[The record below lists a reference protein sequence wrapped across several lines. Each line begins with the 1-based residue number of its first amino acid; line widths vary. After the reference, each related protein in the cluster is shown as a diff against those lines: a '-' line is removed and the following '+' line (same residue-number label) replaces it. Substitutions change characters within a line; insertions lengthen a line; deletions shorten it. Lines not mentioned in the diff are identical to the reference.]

1 MVRSFRSM
9 RGRSCLDIR
18 LPGVF
23 LALGTLVFPALT
35 MAATPLPLTP
45 GAVQDTVSQPRA
57 PALSSPA
64 QVLFPPAEIPPQ
76 GLPDARRFLVSGF
89 DFEGNTIISDALLYR
104 LTERYLDLELTLAE
118 LDAIAAHITAFY
130 RSRGY
135 TVAQAFVPA
144 QEVKDGLVR
153 IQIIEG
159 RLAAVSFNGQQH
171 YRDAFLQG
179 YLDRFA
185 TGEQAE
191 IVTDASLERRL
202 LLLND
207 LPGLTARATLS
218 PGDAFGTT
226 RMDVGVT
233 EKLVDAFLGY
243 SNSGNREVGEY
254 RVDGG
259 ASLNNPLTLG
269 DQLTLRAIRSTDG
282 LFRYGQAGYSLP
294 LGSDGLRLAL
304 SATRTNY
311 RLAGDFKALD
321 LSGKVRTRDATLS
334 YPFIRSRSRNLIGA
348 LQYRRTSTR
357 QYVLGSPLAS
367 SSIPMVV
374 ASLYANWIGRDSS
387 ITTLNVSYSSNS
399 WHGGHG
405 VATERV
411 HSKYDGDVTYLTG
424 ATRQWDF
431 FFHGRGVFA
440 NSRVPDIEKF
450 ALGGADSVRGFPNA
464 YIRGD
469 SGYLLTVEM
478 RRQWRLASIPG
489 YFSIFGDMGGVN
501 NRGYYGTDRINSIGV
516 GANAFIGNYGQIR
529 AAYAKPVYDSVGYG
543 DKHGRLWFNL
553 TMTY

>member
-1 MVRSFRSM
+1 M
-9 RGRSCLDIR
+9 RKPTFPGVR
-18 LPGVF
+18 LPGAF
-23 LALGTLVFPALT
+23 LATGIIVFSAMT
-35 MAATPLPLTP
+35 MAAPPLPLTP

-64 QVLFPPAEIPPQ
+64 QVLFPPAEIPAQ
-76 GLPDARRFLVSGF
+76 GLPDAKRFLISGF
-89 DFEGNTIISDALLYR
+89 SFEGNTIVSDAILFR
-104 LTERYLDLELTLAE
+104 LTERYLDLEFTLAE
-118 LDAIAAHITAFY
+118 LDAIAANVTAYY
-130 RSRGY
+130 RSQGY

-159 RLAAVSFNGQQH
+159 RLAAVRFNGQQH
-171 YRDAFLQG
+171 YRDGFLQG

-185 TGEQAE
+185 TGEQGE

-207 LPGLTARATLS
+207 LPGLKARATLS

-226 RMDVGVT
+226 NMDVGVT
-233 EKLVDAFLGY
+233 EKLFDAFLGY
-243 SNSGNREVGEY
+243 SNSGNREVGQY

-259 ASLNNPLTLG
+259 VSLNNPLTLG
-269 DQLTLRAIRSTDG
+269 DQLTVRAIRSTDD
-282 LFRYGQAGYSLP
+282 LFRYQQAGYSLP
-294 LGSDGLRLAL
+294 LGSDGLRLAF

-311 RLAGDFKALD
+311 QLAGDFKALD
-321 LSGKVRTRDATLS
+321 LSGKVRSRDATLS

-357 QYVLGSPLAS
+357 QYVFGSPLSS

-387 ITTLNVSYSSNS
+387 LTTLNVSYSTNY

-405 VATERV
+405 VDSERV
-411 HSKYDGDVTYLTG
+411 HSKYDADVTYLTG

-431 FFHGRGVFA
+431 FFHGRGVFS
-440 NSRVPDIEKF
+440 NGRLPDIEKF
-450 ALGGADSVRGFPNA
+450 ALGGADSVRGFSNA

-469 SGYLLTVEM
+469 SGYLLSVEM

-489 YFSIFGDMGGVN
+489 YFSIFGDMGGVSS
-501 NRGYYGTDRINSIGV
+501 RGYYGTDRINSIGV
-516 GANAFIGNYGQIR
+516 GANAFIGNYAQIR
-529 AAYAKPVYDSVGYG
+529 AVYAKPIYDSVGYG
-543 DKHGRLWFNL
+543 DKHGRVWFNL